1 MKLNLKNI
9 LLKCLK
15 KEKEYV
21 LTHIGFIN
29 NCDITEEEREVLHNL
44 AKEMKGDNLV
54 ICFDNVAITP
64 YITSYNGEHVLAG
77 IQFNKIEE
85 WK

>member
-15 KEKEYV
+15 KDKEYV
-21 LTHIGFIN
+21 LTHTGFIN
-29 NCDITEEEREVLHNL
+29 NCDITEKERESLHDL
-44 AKEMKGDNLV
+44 AEEMKFDNLV
-54 ICFDNVAITP
+54 ICFDNTAITP
-64 YITSYNGEHVLAG
+64 YVTSYNGGYVLAG
-77 IQFNKIEE
+77 IKFNKVEQ